1 MPHFPKAIRGSI
13 HFHLEILTANRR
25 EITVAARLMPF
36 QRAAQT
42 LFGIIDTVYQTA
54 DEGSVP
60 VTRLVIDRSDR
71 QIAGTG
77 AVSEQHAARGR
88 DDTAVM
94 LRNDVIDH

>member
-1 MPHFPKAIRGSI
+1 MISAG
-13 HFHLEILTANRR
+13 
-25 EITVAARLMPF
+25 LMPF
-36 QRAAQT
+36 QRAAQA
-42 LFGIIDTVYQTA
+42 FFRIVNAVSQSA
-54 DEGSVP
+54 DHGSMSVSG
-60 VTRLVIDRSDR
+60 LVIDRSDR